1 MIELFKIE
9 ISRVKQV
16 ILFLIVIALFSYGC
30 SMSTTK
36 RATFSAKSDD
46 SSVYSYR
53 LKRMFEVEGRQ
64 GIATDGQ
71 YYYVSG
77 STALYKYSKD
87 VKLLLKNEKPFINFQ
102 KPANHIGDIDVYNG
116 EIFAGCETFIDGRG
130 INIQIAIYDSKTLKY
145 KRSIDFHPDSGQE
158 EVSGITVDKD
168 RKAVWMTDWV
178 DGSHIYQYDLKSGA
192 YIGKSLLQ
200 PAPENQQGIFYWDG
214 NLYITADDGDAEYDE
229 HDHMYRVEIDPS
241 GTATQVT
248 LEKTFAEVKR
258 TGEIEGLTMDPTTDE
273 LLVLFNRG
281 ARITLG
287 MPKGFY
293 PEYDREIHEV
303 YVYDMSKK

>member
-1 MIELFKIE
+1 MP
-9 ISRVKQV
+9 
-16 ILFLIVIALFSYGC
+16 A
-30 SMSTTK
+30 TK
-36 RATFSAKSDD
+36 RATFSEKSDD

-53 LKRMFEVEGRQ
+53 LKRVFEVEGRQ

-77 STALYKYSKD
+77 SKTLYKYSKD
-87 VKLLLKNEKPFINFQ
+87 VKLLLKNEIPFINFE

-116 EIFAGCETFIDGRG
+116 EIFAGCETFIDGRC

-145 KRSIDFHPDSGQE
+145 KRSIDFHSDSGQE
-158 EVSGITVDKD
+158 EVSGITVDTE

-178 DGSHIYQYDLKSGA
+178 DGSHIYQYDLRSGT
-192 YIGKSLLQ
+192 YIGKLHLQ
-200 PAPENQQGIFYWDG
+200 PTPENQQGIFYWDE
-214 NLYITADDGDAEYDE
+214 NLYITADDGDAEFDE
-229 HDHMYRVEIDPS
+229 HDHMYCVKIDPS
-241 GTATQVT
+241 ETATRVT
-248 LEKTFAEVKR
+248 LEKTFNGVKR
-258 TGEIEGLTMDPTTDE
+258 TGEIEGLTMDFTTDE

-281 ARITLG
+281 ARIILG

-293 PEYDREIHEV
+293 PGYDREIHEV